1 MNLVAYWLSNQDVS
15 DTKLLLE
22 LVHNFELDIP
32 EELIENPPQEVKDIL
47 RANTQEAVDRGAFG
61 VPSFYLQDSH
71 Q

>member
-1 MNLVAYWLSNQDVS
+1 MNLVAYWLSNRDVS
-15 DTKLLLE
+15 DTKVLLE
-22 LVHNFELDIP
+22 LVQNFELDIP

-61 VPSFYLQDSH
+61 VPSFYLQDSR